1 MIRYNYT
8 VYSTYYFIVS
18 WCFARLPYQSSIN
31 VSSECHALPAIPC
44 DTIRAMQDFK
54 QNLKTALEKLL
65 PIDASHLEIVIQD
78 TPAGKPGDYGTPLP
92 FLLAKVLRANP
103 VQIAA
108 DLASK
113 IELPKGVARAEA
125 VGPYLNFFVD
135 AAGFTQD
142 VVNSRYVATPKN
154 QKVIVEHTSVNPN
167 KEWHVGHIRG
177 ALLGDAMG
185 KIYRAAGFEVEIQN
199 YIDDTGRQAAESI
212 YAANRYHGANW
223 LEVFDALSEKPRLD
237 HWLGESY
244 VRLNKEFPEKSP
256 QKLEIEPEIA
266 LVVHALERGE
276 LRGVVEKIVHAQLE
290 TAYSL
295 GIEYDLLV
303 WESDVV
309 KEGFVKTALEIF
321 GDRLQSPTEGK
332 YAGAKGVDMSSF
344 VPGLEESF
352 KVLVRGNGTFVYE
365 TKDIAY
371 HYWKLGFFEGLEY
384 RKFGVQPSGK
394 TLWTSAP
401 SGEHEPE
408 GHKFAHADQVIN
420 VIDARQQFPQ
430 MVVKA
435 GLSLVSDGTY
445 ALKHHHL
452 ANETVLLEGETMS
465 GRKGTTVPAD
475 EVVAEAKKREAIYL
489 ERFIITDTDS
499 SPESDLSSD
508 PLELLNPKLTSEV
521 IDTAIENISTR
532 IGIGALKFAFLKAE
546 PKRQIDFR
554 WDTALSLQGDT
565 SVKIQYAHA
574 RIRGIY
580 AKYHSEHLSGTPDWT
595 QIGNLELELAKIV
608 AKYPSVLELCVREV
622 TPHPMCAYALELAAA
637 FNAYYNHKDKN
648 SKSDTSIIYSPEG
661 LREARLEIVIK
672 VADTIREVLALLG
685 IEAPDVI

>member
-1 MIRYNYT
+1 M
-8 VYSTYYFIVS
+8 
-18 WCFARLPYQSSIN
+18 SSQI
-31 VSSECHALPAIPC
+31 PTKPC
-44 DTIRAMQDFK
+44 DTIRAMQDLK
-54 QNLKTALEKLL
+54 TQLKTALEKLL
-65 PIDASHLEIVIQD
+65 PSDAKHLEIVIQD
-78 TPAGKPGDYGTPLP
+78 TPSGKPGDYGTPLP
-92 FLLAKVLRANP
+92 FLLAKALRANP

-135 AAGFTQD
+135 TASFTQD
-142 VVNSRYVATPKN
+142 VVNSRYVPEAKH

-185 KIYRAAGFEVEIQN
+185 KIYRAAGYTVEVQN

-212 YAANRYHGANW
+212 YAAQRYNGANW
-223 LEVFDALSEKPRLD
+223 LEDYEALTEKPRLD

-266 LVVHALERGE
+266 VVVHALERGE
-276 LRGVVEKIVHAQLE
+276 LRGIVEKIVHAQLE

-321 GDRLQSPTEGK
+321 GDKLLSPIEGK
-332 YAGAKGVDMSSF
+332 YAGAKGVDMTPF
-344 VPGLEESF
+344 VPGLEEPF

-384 RKFGVQPSGK
+384 QKFSVQPSGK

-408 GHKFAHADQVIN
+408 GHKFAHADQVVN

-475 EVVAEAKKREAIYL
+475 DVIEKAEDKALKFRYPNPIEQQLIEEIGVSSHQQTIARVVGL
-489 ERFIITDTDS
+489 
-499 SPESDLSSD
+499 
-508 PLELLNPKLTSEV
+508 
-521 IDTAIENISTR
+521 
-532 IGIGALKFAFLKAE
+532 GALKFTFLKSE

-554 WDTALSLQGDT
+554 WDTALTLQGDT
-565 SVKIQYAHA
+565 AVVVQYAHA
-574 RIRGIY
+574 RIRSIARKAKDAGIN
-580 AKYHSEHLSGTPDWT
+580 GIPDWN
-595 QIGNLELELAKIV
+595 QISNLELDLAKVI
-608 AKYPSVLELCVREV
+608 AKYPSVLELCVRDV
-622 TPHPMCAYALELAAA
+622 TPHPMCAYALELATA
-637 FNAYYNHKDKN
+637 FNGYYNHKGADGKA
-648 SKSDTSIIYSPEG
+648 DTSVLHAPEG
-661 LREARLEIVIK
+661 LREARLELVVR
-672 VADTIREVLALLG
+672 VADAIREALGVLG
-685 IEAPDVI
+685 IDAPDEM

>member
-1 MIRYNYT
+1 
-8 VYSTYYFIVS
+8 
-18 WCFARLPYQSSIN
+18 
-31 VSSECHALPAIPC
+31 
-44 DTIRAMQDFK
+44 MQDFK

-65 PIDASHLEIVIQD
+65 PPEAANLEIVIQD

-92 FLLAKVLRANP
+92 FLLAKALRANP

-108 DLASK
+108 DLASR

-125 VGPYLNFFVD
+125 AGPYLNFFVD

-142 VVNSRYVATPKN
+142 VVNSRYTPTPKN

-185 KIYRAAGFEVEIQN
+185 KIYRAAGYSVEVQN

-212 YAANRYHGANW
+212 YAASRYHGANW
-223 LEVFDALSEKPRLD
+223 LEDYEALNPNDKLRLD

-266 LVVHALERGE
+266 VVVHALERGE
-276 LRGVVEKIVHAQLE
+276 LRGIVEKIVHAQLE

-321 GDRLQSPTEGK
+321 GNRLLSPTEGK
-332 YAGAKGVDMSSF
+332 YVGAKGVDMTPF
-344 VPGLEESF
+344 VPGLEEPF

-384 RKFGVQPSGK
+384 QKFGLQPSGK

-401 SGEHEPE
+401 NGEHEPE
-408 GHKFAHADQVIN
+408 GHKFAHADQVVN

-475 EVVAEAKKREAIYL
+475 DVIAEAKVRAL
-489 ERFIITDTDS
+489 ETLKNINQKLIEEK
-499 SPESDLSSD
+499 PEYV
-508 PLELLNPKLTSEV
+508 PVVTSLV
-521 IDTAIENISTR
+521 
-532 IGIGALKFAFLKAE
+532 GIGALKFTFLKSE

-554 WDTALSLQGDT
+554 WDTALALQGDT
-565 SVKIQYAHA
+565 AVVIQYAHA
-574 RIRGIY
+574 RSRSIAR
-580 AKYHSEHLSGTPDWT
+580 KYQEAGFSGVPDWN
-595 QIGNLELELAKIV
+595 QISNLELDLAKVIT
-608 AKYPSVLELCVREV
+608 KYPSVLELCVRDV
-622 TPHPMCAYALELAAA
+622 TPHPMCSYVLELAGA
-637 FNAYYNHKDKN
+637 FNAYFNHKDGNGKR
-648 SKSDTSIIYSPEG
+648 DTNVLLSPEG
-661 LREARLEIVIK
+661 LREARLELVIR
-672 VADTIREVLALLG
+672 VADAIREALGVLG
-685 IEAPDVI
+685 IDAPDEM

>member
-1 MIRYNYT
+1 
-8 VYSTYYFIVS
+8 
-18 WCFARLPYQSSIN
+18 
-31 VSSECHALPAIPC
+31 
-44 DTIRAMQDFK
+44 MQDFK
-54 QNLKTALEKLL
+54 AQLKTALEKLL
-65 PIDASHLEIVIQD
+65 PPEASNLEIVIQD

-92 FLLAKVLRANP
+92 FLLAKALRANP
-103 VQIAA
+103 VQIAT

-135 AAGFTQD
+135 AASFTQD
-142 VVNSRYVATPKN
+142 VVNLRYVATPKN

-212 YAANRYHGANW
+212 YAASRYHGANW
-223 LEVFDALSEKPRLD
+223 LEVYEGLSEKPRLD

-244 VRLNKEFPEKSP
+244 VRLNREFPEKSP

-266 LVVHALERGE
+266 VVVHALERGE
-276 LRGVVEKIVHAQLE
+276 LRGIVEKIVHAQLE

-332 YAGAKGVDMSSF
+332 YAGAKGVDMTPF
-344 VPGLEESF
+344 VPGLEEPF

-384 RKFGVQPSGK
+384 QKFGVQPSGK

-401 SGEHEPE
+401 NGEHEPE
-408 GHKFAHADQVIN
+408 GHKFAHADQVVN

-475 EVVAEAKKREAIYL
+475 DVVSEAKSRAL
-489 ERFIITDTDS
+489 N
-499 SPESDLSSD
+499 
-508 PLELLNPKLTSEV
+508 LLNTRSFSDDEEP
-521 IDTAIENISTR
+521 IDDPGQLAAIERRETEISTKT
-532 IGIGALKFAFLKAE
+532 GLGALKFAFLKAE

-554 WDTALSLQGDT
+554 WDQALALQGDT
-565 SVKIQYAHA
+565 APVVQYAYA
-574 RIRGIY
+574 RARRIFRTEAWQSDDFQTNMRQVKEEESQKRERWA
-580 AKYHSEHLSGTPDWT
+580 AKADWKS
-595 QIGNLELELAKIV
+595 IGSLELDLAKVI
-608 AKYPSVLELCVREV
+608 AKYPSVLELCVRDV
-622 TPHPMCAYALELAAA
+622 TPHPMCAYALELANA
-637 FNAYYNHKDKN
+637 FNGYYNHKDANGKP
-648 SKSDTSIIYSPEG
+648 DTSAIHAPEG
-661 LREARLEIVIK
+661 LREARLLLIGR
-672 VADTIREVLALLG
+672 VADAIREALGVLG
-685 IEAPDVI
+685 IEAPEEM

>member
-1 MIRYNYT
+1 
-8 VYSTYYFIVS
+8 
-18 WCFARLPYQSSIN
+18 
-31 VSSECHALPAIPC
+31 
-44 DTIRAMQDFK
+44 MQDFK

-65 PIDASHLEIVIQD
+65 PPEASHLEIVIQD

-92 FLLAKVLRANP
+92 FLLAKALRANP

-113 IELPKGVARAEA
+113 IELPKGIARAEA

-135 AAGFTQD
+135 VAGFTQD
-142 VVNSRYVATPKN
+142 VVFNSKYEVTPKN

-185 KIYRAAGFEVEIQN
+185 KIYRAAGYTVEIQN

-212 YAANRYHGANW
+212 YAASRYHGANW
-223 LEVFDALSEKPRLD
+223 LEVFDALSDKPRLD

-256 QKLEIEPEIA
+256 EKLEIEPEIA

-276 LRGVVEKIVHAQLE
+276 LRPIVEKIVHAQLE

-332 YAGAKGVDMSSF
+332 YAGAKGVDMTPF
-344 VPGLEESF
+344 VPGLEEPF

-384 RKFGVQPSGK
+384 QKFGVQPSGK

-401 SGEHEPE
+401 TGEHEPE
-408 GHKFAHADQVIN
+408 RHKFAHADQVVN

-475 EVVAEAKKREAIYL
+475 DVVAESKVRAIKVL
-489 ERFIITDTDS
+489 E
-499 SPESDLSSD
+499 E
-508 PLELLNPKLTSEV
+508 LNPNLILEKPEYVPVVTSM
-521 IDTAIENISTR
+521 
-532 IGIGALKFAFLKAE
+532 IGIGALKFTFLKSE
-546 PKRQIDFR
+546 PKSQIDFR
-554 WDTALSLQGDT
+554 WDKALALKGDT
-565 SVKIQYAHA
+565 AVVVQYAHA
-574 RIRGIY
+574 RSRSIAR
-580 AKYHSEHLSGTPDWT
+580 KYQEAGFSGVPDWN
-595 QIGNLELELAKIV
+595 QIGILELELAKTV
-608 AKYPSVLELCVREV
+608 SRYAEVLELCVRDV
-622 TPHPMCAYALELAAA
+622 TPHPMCSYVLELAGA
-637 FNAYYNHKDKN
+637 FNAYFNHKDENGKP
-648 SKSDTSIIYSPEG
+648 DTRVLQSPEG
-661 LREARLEIVIK
+661 LREARLELVVR
-672 VADTIREVLALLG
+672 VADAIKEALGVLG
-685 IEAPDVI
+685 IDAPDEM

>member
-1 MIRYNYT
+1 
-8 VYSTYYFIVS
+8 
-18 WCFARLPYQSSIN
+18 
-31 VSSECHALPAIPC
+31 
-44 DTIRAMQDFK
+44 MQDFK
-54 QNLKTALEKLL
+54 QDLKTALEKLL
-65 PIDASHLEIVIQD
+65 PPEASHLEIVIQD
-78 TPAGKPGDYGTPLP
+78 TPSGKPGDYGTPLP
-92 FLLAKVLRANP
+92 FLLAKALRANP
-103 VQIAA
+103 VQIAT
-108 DLASK
+108 DLASR

-135 AAGFTQD
+135 IAGFTQD
-142 VVNSRYVATPKN
+142 VVNSRYSATPKN

-185 KIYRAAGFEVEIQN
+185 KIYRAAGYTVEVQN

-212 YAANRYHGANW
+212 YAASRYHGANW
-223 LEVFDALSEKPRLD
+223 LEVYEELTEKPRLD

-244 VRLNKEFPEKSP
+244 VRLNKEFPEKSA

-276 LRGVVEKIVHAQLE
+276 LRGIVEKIVHAQLE

-344 VPGLEESF
+344 VPGLEEPF

-384 RKFGVQPSGK
+384 REFGVQPSGK
-394 TLWTSAP
+394 VLWTSAP
-401 SGEHEPE
+401 NGEHEPE
-408 GHKFAHADQVIN
+408 GHKFAHADQVVN

-475 EVVAEAKKREAIYL
+475 DVVTQAKSRALETLKSINPDLMMQKPLEAPVVASVVGL
-489 ERFIITDTDS
+489 
-499 SPESDLSSD
+499 
-508 PLELLNPKLTSEV
+508 
-521 IDTAIENISTR
+521 
-532 IGIGALKFAFLKAE
+532 GALKFTFLKSE

-554 WDTALSLQGDT
+554 WDTALALQGDT
-565 SVKIQYAHA
+565 AVVVQYAHA
-574 RIRGIY
+574 RIRSIARKAKDAGING
-580 AKYHSEHLSGTPDWT
+580 APDWN
-595 QIGNLELELAKIV
+595 QIGNLELDLAKVI
-608 AKYPSVLELCVREV
+608 AKYPSVLELCVRDV
-622 TPHPMCAYALELAAA
+622 TPHPMCAYALELATA
-637 FNAYYNHKDKN
+637 FNGYYNHKGTDGKP
-648 SKSDTSIIYSPEG
+648 DTSVLHAPEG
-661 LREARLEIVIK
+661 LREARLELVTR
-672 VADTIREVLALLG
+672 VADAIREALGVLG
-685 IEAPDVI
+685 IDAPEEM

>member
-1 MIRYNYT
+1 
-8 VYSTYYFIVS
+8 
-18 WCFARLPYQSSIN
+18 
-31 VSSECHALPAIPC
+31 
-44 DTIRAMQDFK
+44 MQDFK
-54 QNLKTALEKLL
+54 TQLKIALDKLL
-65 PIDASHLEIVIQD
+65 PPEASHLEIVIQD
-78 TPAGKPGDYGTPLP
+78 TPVGKPGDYGTPLP

-135 AAGFTQD
+135 AASFTQD
-142 VVNSRYVATPKN
+142 VVNSRYAATPKN

-185 KIYRAAGFEVEIQN
+185 KIYRAAGYEVEIQN

-212 YAANRYHGANW
+212 YAASRYHGANW
-223 LEVFDALSEKPRLD
+223 LEIYANLPESKLRLD

-244 VRLNKEFPEKSP
+244 VRLNKEFPKNSA

-266 LVVHALERGE
+266 VVIHALERGE
-276 LRGVVEKIVHAQLE
+276 LRPIVEKIVHAQLE

-332 YAGAKGVDMSSF
+332 YAGAKGVDMTPFISGQQE
-344 VPGLEESF
+344 PF

-384 RKFGVQPSGK
+384 QKFAVQPSQK
-394 TLWTSAP
+394 TLWTSVP
-401 SGEHEPE
+401 KGEHEPE
-408 GHKFAHADQVIN
+408 GHKFAHGNLVVN

-465 GRKGTTVPAD
+465 GRDGTTIPAD
-475 EVVAEAKKREAIYL
+475 EVVAQAKSRALETLKSINPDLMIQKPVEA
-489 ERFIITDTDS
+489 
-499 SPESDLSSD
+499 P
-508 PLELLNPKLTSEV
+508 V
-521 IDTAIENISTR
+521 IASIV
-532 IGIGALKFAFLKAE
+532 GLGALKFTFLKSE

-554 WDTALSLQGDT
+554 WETALALQGDT
-565 SVKIQYAHA
+565 AVVVQYAHA
-574 RIRGIY
+574 RIRSIARKAKDAGIN
-580 AKYHSEHLSGTPDWT
+580 GTPDWN
-595 QIGNLELELAKIV
+595 QISNLELDLAKVI
-608 AKYPSVLELCVREV
+608 AKYPSVLELCVRDV
-622 TPHPMCAYALELAAA
+622 TPHPMCAYALELATA
-637 FNAYYNHKDKN
+637 FNGYYNHKGADGKP
-648 SKSDTSIIYSPEG
+648 DTSVLHAPEG
-661 LREARLEIVIK
+661 LREARLELVIR
-672 VADTIREVLALLG
+672 VADAIREALGVLG
-685 IEAPDVI
+685 IDAPDEM

>member
-1 MIRYNYT
+1 
-8 VYSTYYFIVS
+8 
-18 WCFARLPYQSSIN
+18 
-31 VSSECHALPAIPC
+31 
-44 DTIRAMQDFK
+44 MQDFK
-54 QNLKTALEKLL
+54 ANLKIALEKLL
-65 PIDASHLEIVIQD
+65 PPEAAHLEIVIQD
-78 TPAGKPGDYGTPLP
+78 TPSGKPGDYGTPLP
-92 FLLAKVLRANP
+92 FLLAKALRANP

-108 DLASK
+108 DLASR

-135 AAGFTQD
+135 AASFTQD
-142 VVNSRYVATPKN
+142 VVNSRYVATPKH

-185 KIYRAAGFEVEIQN
+185 KIYRAAGYTVEVQN

-212 YAANRYHGANW
+212 YAASRYHGANW
-223 LEVFDALSEKPRLD
+223 LEVYEALPNDKLRLD

-244 VRLNKEFPEKSP
+244 VRLNKEFPEKSA

-276 LRGVVEKIVHAQLE
+276 LRGIVEKIVHAQLE

-321 GDRLQSPTEGK
+321 GDKLLSPTEGK
-332 YAGAKGVDMSSF
+332 YAGAKGVDMTPF
-344 VPGLEESF
+344 VPGLEEPF

-384 RKFGVQPSGK
+384 QKFEAQPSGK
-394 TLWTSAP
+394 MLWTSAP
-401 SGEHEPE
+401 NGEHEPE

-475 EVVAEAKKREAIYL
+475 DVVAESKIRAL
-489 ERFIITDTDS
+489 ETLKNINQKLIDEK
-499 SPESDLSSD
+499 PELVSGV
-508 PLELLNPKLTSEV
+508 TSIV
-521 IDTAIENISTR
+521 
-532 IGIGALKFAFLKAE
+532 GIGALKFTFLKSE

-565 SVKIQYAHA
+565 AVVVQYAHA
-574 RIRGIY
+574 RSRSIGR
-580 AKYHSEHLSGTPDWT
+580 KYKEAGYSGTSDWN
-595 QIGNLELELAKIV
+595 QIGHLELELAKV
-608 AKYPSVLELCVREV
+608 VSKYSSVLELCVRDV
-622 TPHPMCAYALELAAA
+622 TPHPMCTYALELAGA
-637 FNAYYNHKDKN
+637 FNAYFNHRDENGKR
-648 SKSDTSIIYSPEG
+648 DTNVLLSPEG
-661 LREARLEIVIK
+661 LREARLELVIR
-672 VADTIREVLALLG
+672 VADAIREALGVLG
-685 IEAPDVI
+685 IDAPEEM

>member
-1 MIRYNYT
+1 
-8 VYSTYYFIVS
+8 
-18 WCFARLPYQSSIN
+18 
-31 VSSECHALPAIPC
+31 
-44 DTIRAMQDFK
+44 MQDFK
-54 QNLKTALEKLL
+54 ANLKTALEKLL
-65 PIDASHLEIVIQD
+65 PPEASHLEIVIQD
-78 TPAGKPGDYGTPLP
+78 TPSGKPGDYGTPLP

-142 VVNSRYVATPKN
+142 VVNSSYTATPKN

-185 KIYRAAGFEVEIQN
+185 KIYRAAGYTVEIQN

-212 YAANRYHGANW
+212 YAASRYHGANW
-223 LEVFDALSEKPRLD
+223 LEVYEALSEKPRLD

-276 LRGVVEKIVHAQLE
+276 LRPIVEKIVHAQLE

-344 VPGLEESF
+344 VPGLEEPF

-384 RKFGVQPSGK
+384 QKFGVQPSGK

-401 SGEHEPE
+401 NGEHEPE
-408 GHKFAHADQVIN
+408 GHKFAHGNLVVN

-430 MVVKA
+430 LVVKA

-475 EVVAEAKKREAIYL
+475 AVVAQAKSRALETLKTINPDLMVQKPVEA
-489 ERFIITDTDS
+489 
-499 SPESDLSSD
+499 P
-508 PLELLNPKLTSEV
+508 V
-521 IDTAIENISTR
+521 IASIV
-532 IGIGALKFAFLKAE
+532 GLGALKFTFLKSE

-554 WDTALSLQGDT
+554 WDTALALQGDT
-565 SVKIQYAHA
+565 AVVVQYAHA
-574 RIRGIY
+574 RIRSIARKAKDAGID
-580 AKYHSEHLSGTPDWT
+580 GTSDWN
-595 QIGNLELELAKIV
+595 QISNLELDLAKVI
-608 AKYPSVLELCVREV
+608 AKYPSVLELCVRDV
-622 TPHPMCAYALELAAA
+622 TPHPMCAYALELATA
-637 FNAYYNHKDKN
+637 FNGYYNHKGADGKP
-648 SKSDTSIIYSPEG
+648 DTSVLHASEG
-661 LREARLEIVIK
+661 LREARLELVVR
-672 VADTIREVLALLG
+672 VADAIREALGVLG
-685 IEAPDVI
+685 IDAPDEM

>member
-1 MIRYNYT
+1 
-8 VYSTYYFIVS
+8 
-18 WCFARLPYQSSIN
+18 
-31 VSSECHALPAIPC
+31 
-44 DTIRAMQDFK
+44 MQDFK

-65 PIDASHLEIVIQD
+65 PPEASKLEIVIQD
-78 TPAGKPGDYGTPLP
+78 TPSGKPGDYGTPLP
-92 FLLAKVLRANP
+92 FLLAKALRANP

-113 IELPKGVARAEA
+113 IELPKGIARAEA

-135 AAGFTQD
+135 VAGFTQD
-142 VVNSRYVATPKN
+142 VVNSRYEATPKN

-212 YAANRYHGANW
+212 YAASRYHGANW
-223 LEVFDALSEKPRLD
+223 LEDYEALSYKPRLD

-276 LRGVVEKIVHAQLE
+276 LRGIVEKVVAAQLE

-321 GDRLQSPTEGK
+321 GDRLLSPTEGK

-344 VPGLEESF
+344 VSGLEEPF

-384 RKFGVQPSGK
+384 QKFGVQPSGK

-401 SGEHEPE
+401 NGEHEPE
-408 GHKFAHADQVIN
+408 GHKFAHADEVVN

-475 EVVAEAKKREAIYL
+475 NVVAESKIRALKVL
-489 ERFIITDTDS
+489 E
-499 SPESDLSSD
+499 E
-508 PLELLNPKLTSEV
+508 LNPKLIEEKPEDVPILTSTV
-521 IDTAIENISTR
+521 
-532 IGIGALKFAFLKAE
+532 GIGALKFTFLKSD

-554 WDTALSLQGDT
+554 WDKALALQGDT
-565 SVKIQYAHA
+565 AVPIQYAHA
-574 RIRGIY
+574 RVRKIARDYKTASHHGV
-580 AKYHSEHLSGTPDWT
+580 SDWN
-595 QIGNLELELAKIV
+595 QISNLELELAKV
-608 AKYPSVLELCVREV
+608 VSRYPSVLELCVRDV
-622 TPHPMCAYALELAAA
+622 TPHPMCAYALELATAL
-637 FNAYYNHKDKN
+637 NGYYNHKDEN
-648 SKSDTSIIYSPEG
+648 GKSDTKILESPEG
-661 LREARLEIVIK
+661 LREARLELVIR
-672 VADTIREVLALLG
+672 VADAIKEALGVLG
-685 IEAPDVI
+685 IDAPEEM

>member
-1 MIRYNYT
+1 
-8 VYSTYYFIVS
+8 
-18 WCFARLPYQSSIN
+18 
-31 VSSECHALPAIPC
+31 
-44 DTIRAMQDFK
+44 MQDFK
-54 QNLKTALEKLL
+54 AQLKTALEKLL
-65 PIDASHLEIVIQD
+65 PPEASNLEIVIQD

-92 FLLAKVLRANP
+92 FLLAKALRANP
-103 VQIAA
+103 VQIAT

-135 AAGFTQD
+135 AASFTQD

-212 YAANRYHGANW
+212 YAASRYHGANW
-223 LEVFDALSEKPRLD
+223 LEVYEGLSEKPRLD

-244 VRLNKEFPEKSP
+244 VRLNREFPEKSP

-266 LVVHALERGE
+266 VVVHALERGE
-276 LRGVVEKIVHAQLE
+276 LRGIVEKIVHAQLE

-332 YAGAKGVDMSSF
+332 YAGAKGVDMSPF
-344 VPGLEESF
+344 VPGLEEPF

-384 RKFGVQPSGK
+384 QKFGVQPSGK
-394 TLWTSAP
+394 MLWTSAP
-401 SGEHEPE
+401 NGEHEPE
-408 GHKFAHADQVIN
+408 GHKFAHADQVVN

-475 EVVAEAKKREAIYL
+475 DVVAESKIRAL
-489 ERFIITDTDS
+489 ETLKNI
-499 SPESDLSSD
+499 
-508 PLELLNPKLTSEV
+508 NPKLIDEKPEYVPVVTSLV
-521 IDTAIENISTR
+521 
-532 IGIGALKFAFLKAE
+532 GIGALKFTFLKSE

-554 WDTALSLQGDT
+554 WDTALALQGDT
-565 SVKIQYAHA
+565 AVVVQYAHA
-574 RIRGIY
+574 RIRSI
-580 AKYHSEHLSGTPDWT
+580 ARKYKEAGHSGTPDWN
-595 QIGNLELELAKIV
+595 QISNLELELAKV
-608 AKYPSVLELCVREV
+608 VSKFPNVLELCVRDV
-622 TPHPMCAYALELAAA
+622 TPHPMCAYALELATA
-637 FNAYYNHKDKN
+637 FNGYYNHKGADG
-648 SKSDTSIIYSPEG
+648 KSDTSVLHASEG
-661 LREARLEIVIK
+661 LREARLELVIR
-672 VADTIREVLALLG
+672 VADAIREALGVLG
-685 IEAPDVI
+685 IDAPEEM

>member
-1 MIRYNYT
+1 
-8 VYSTYYFIVS
+8 
-18 WCFARLPYQSSIN
+18 
-31 VSSECHALPAIPC
+31 
-44 DTIRAMQDFK
+44 MQDFK

-65 PIDASHLEIVIQD
+65 PPEASHLEIVIQD
-78 TPAGKPGDYGTPLP
+78 TPSGKPGDYGTPLP
-92 FLLAKVLRANP
+92 FLLAKALRANP

-113 IELPKGVARAEA
+113 IELPKGIARAEA

-135 AAGFTQD
+135 VAGFTQD
-142 VVNSRYVATPKN
+142 VVNSRYEATPKN

-185 KIYRAAGFEVEIQN
+185 KIYRAAGFEVEVQN

-212 YAANRYHGANW
+212 YAASRYHGANW
-223 LEVFDALSEKPRLD
+223 LEDFDALTEKPRLD

-276 LRGVVEKIVHAQLE
+276 LRPIVEKIVHAQLE

-321 GDRLQSPTEGK
+321 GDRLLSPTEGK
-332 YAGAKGVDMSSF
+332 YVGAKGVDMTPF
-344 VPGLEESF
+344 VSGLEEPF

-384 RKFGVQPSGK
+384 QKFGVQPSGK

-408 GHKFAHADQVIN
+408 GHKFAHADQVVN
-420 VIDARQQFPQ
+420 VIDARQWFPQ

-435 GLSLVSDGTY
+435 GLSLVSDGVY

-475 EVVAEAKKREAIYL
+475 EVIHEAKSRALEAMTTINPSLL
-489 ERFIITDTDS
+489 EQKPDEAPLIASIVG
-499 SPESDLSSD
+499 LS
-508 PLELLNPKLTSEV
+508 
-521 IDTAIENISTR
+521 
-532 IGIGALKFAFLKAE
+532 ALKFSFLKSE
-546 PKRQIDFR
+546 PKRQINFR
-554 WDTALSLQGDT
+554 WDTALALQGDT
-565 SVKIQYAHA
+565 AVVVQYAHA
-574 RIRGIY
+574 RIRSIARKAKDAGID
-580 AKYHSEHLSGTPDWT
+580 GTPDWN
-595 QIGNLELELAKIV
+595 QISNLELDLAKVI
-608 AKYPSVLELCVREV
+608 AKYPSVLELCVRDV
-622 TPHPMCAYALELAAA
+622 TPHPMCAYALELATA
-637 FNAYYNHKDKN
+637 FNGYYNHKGVDGKA
-648 SKSDTSIIYSPEG
+648 DTSVLHAPEG
-661 LREARLEIVIK
+661 LREARLELVIR
-672 VADTIREVLALLG
+672 VADAIKEALGVLG
-685 IEAPDVI
+685 IEAPDEM

>member
-1 MIRYNYT
+1 
-8 VYSTYYFIVS
+8 
-18 WCFARLPYQSSIN
+18 
-31 VSSECHALPAIPC
+31 
-44 DTIRAMQDFK
+44 MQDFK
-54 QNLKTALEKLL
+54 TQLKTALEKLL
-65 PIDASHLEIVIQD
+65 PPEASNLEIVIQD
-78 TPAGKPGDYGTPLP
+78 TPSGKPGDYGTPLP
-92 FLLAKVLRANP
+92 FLLAKALRANP
-103 VQIAA
+103 VQIAS

-135 AAGFTQD
+135 AASFTQD
-142 VVNSRYVATPKN
+142 VVNSRYIATPKN

-185 KIYRAAGFEVEIQN
+185 KIYRAAGYTVEVQN

-212 YAANRYHGANW
+212 YAASRYHGANW
-223 LEVFDALSEKPRLD
+223 LGDYEALTDKPRLD

-244 VRLNKEFPEKSP
+244 VRLNKEFPEKSA

-276 LRGVVEKIVHAQLE
+276 LRGIVEKIVHAQLE

-332 YAGAKGVDMSSF
+332 YAGAKGVDMSPF
-344 VPGLEESF
+344 VPGLEEPF

-384 RKFGVQPSGK
+384 QKFEVQPSGK

-401 SGEHEPE
+401 TGEHEPE
-408 GHKFAHADQVIN
+408 GHKFAHADQVVN

-435 GLSLVSDGTY
+435 GLSLVSDGAY

-475 EVVAEAKKREAIYL
+475 DVINEAVNRALNFITGGGSIRQLGQQINQKLMEDKEESKELPHQQTTTPGSGMNPIEFPILKELKLHVDKIARVVGL
-489 ERFIITDTDS
+489 
-499 SPESDLSSD
+499 
-508 PLELLNPKLTSEV
+508 
-521 IDTAIENISTR
+521 
-532 IGIGALKFAFLKAE
+532 GALKFTFLKSE

-554 WDTALSLQGDT
+554 WDTALTLQGDT
-565 SVKIQYAHA
+565 AVVVQYAHA
-574 RIRGIY
+574 RIRSIARKAKDAGING
-580 AKYHSEHLSGTPDWT
+580 APDWN
-595 QIGNLELELAKIV
+595 QIGNLELELAKVI
-608 AKYPSVLELCVREV
+608 AKYPSILELCVRDV
-622 TPHPMCAYALELAAA
+622 TPHPMCAYALELATA
-637 FNAYYNHKDKN
+637 FNGYYNHKGADGKA
-648 SKSDTSIIYSPEG
+648 DTSVLHAPEG
-661 LREARLEIVIK
+661 LREARLLLIDR
-672 VADTIREVLALLG
+672 VADAIREALGVLG
-685 IEAPDVI
+685 IDAPEEM

>member
-1 MIRYNYT
+1 
-8 VYSTYYFIVS
+8 
-18 WCFARLPYQSSIN
+18 
-31 VSSECHALPAIPC
+31 
-44 DTIRAMQDFK
+44 MQDFK
-54 QNLKTALEKLL
+54 AQLKTALEQLL
-65 PIDASHLEIVIQD
+65 PSDAKHLEIVIQD

-92 FLLAKVLRANP
+92 FLLAKALKANP

-108 DLASK
+108 DLAARVQ
-113 IELPKGVARAEA
+113 LPAGVARAEA

-135 AAGFTQD
+135 MAGFTKD
-142 VVNSRYVATPKN
+142 VVNSRFVATPKN

-185 KIYRAAGFEVEIQN
+185 KIYRAAGYEVEVQN

-212 YAANRYHGANW
+212 YAAQRYVAEDW
-223 LEVFDALSEKPRLD
+223 LEVYEKMSEPKLRLD
-237 HWLGESY
+237 HWLGGFY
-244 VRLNKEFPEKSP
+244 VRLNQDFPEKSP

-266 LVVHALERGE
+266 VVVHALERGE
-276 LRGVVEKIVHAQLE
+276 LRGIVEKIVHAQLE

-321 GDRLQSPTEGK
+321 GDRLESPTEGK
-332 YAGAKGVDMSSF
+332 YAGAKGVNMTPF
-344 VPGLEESF
+344 VPGLEEPF

-384 RKFGVQPSGK
+384 QKFGVQPSGK
-394 TLWTSAP
+394 ILWTSAP
-401 SGEHEPE
+401 TGEHEPE

-452 ANETVLLEGETMS
+452 ANETVLLEGQTMS

-475 EVVAEAKKREAIYL
+475 EVITEAFDLALNIIAIKNL
-489 ERFIITDTDS
+489 DDS
-499 SPESDLSSD
+499 GVPTVFGSKD
-508 PLELLNPKLTSEV
+508 V
-521 IDTAIENISTR
+521 R
-532 IGIGALKFAFLKAE
+532 IANAVGYGALKFSFLKAE
-546 PKRQIDFR
+546 PTRQINFR
-554 WDTALSLQGDT
+554 WDTALDLKGDT
-565 SVKIQYAHA
+565 AVVVQYAHT
-574 RIRGIY
+574 RIRSIARK
-580 AKYHSEHLSGTPDWT
+580 AKEASINGAPDWN
-595 QIGNLELELAKIV
+595 QIGNLELDLAKVI
-608 AKYPSVLELCVREV
+608 AKYPSVLELCVRDV
-622 TPHPMCAYALELAAA
+622 TPHPMCAYALELATA
-637 FNAYYNHKDKN
+637 FNGYYNHKN
-648 SKSDTSIIYSPEG
+648 AEGKSDTSVLHAPEG
-661 LREARLEIVIK
+661 LREARLELVVR
-672 VADTIREVLALLG
+672 VA
-685 IEAPDVI
+685 

>member
-1 MIRYNYT
+1 
-8 VYSTYYFIVS
+8 
-18 WCFARLPYQSSIN
+18 
-31 VSSECHALPAIPC
+31 
-44 DTIRAMQDFK
+44 MQDFK
-54 QNLKTALEKLL
+54 ANLKTALEKLL
-65 PIDASHLEIVIQD
+65 PPEAAHLEIVIQD
-78 TPAGKPGDYGTPLP
+78 TPSGKPGDYGTPLP

-135 AAGFTQD
+135 VAGFTQD

-185 KIYRAAGFEVEIQN
+185 KIYRAAGYEVEVQN

-212 YAANRYHGANW
+212 YAASRYHGANW
-223 LEVFDALSEKPRLD
+223 LEVFDALTEKPRLD

-244 VRLNKEFPEKSP
+244 VRLNREFPEKSA

-321 GDRLQSPTEGK
+321 GDRLLSPTEGK
-332 YAGAKGVDMSSF
+332 YVGAKGVDMTPF
-344 VPGLEESF
+344 VPGLEEPF

-384 RKFGVQPSGK
+384 QKFGAQPSGK

-401 SGEHEPE
+401 NGEHEPE
-408 GHKFAHADQVIN
+408 GHKFAHADQVVN

-475 EVVAEAKKREAIYL
+475 DVIAESKIRALETLKNINQKLIDEKPEYVPVV
-489 ERFIITDTDS
+489 
-499 SPESDLSSD
+499 
-508 PLELLNPKLTSEV
+508 TSLV
-521 IDTAIENISTR
+521 
-532 IGIGALKFAFLKAE
+532 GIGALKFTFLKSE

-554 WDTALSLQGDT
+554 WDTALALQGDT
-565 SVKIQYAHA
+565 AVVIQYAHA
-574 RIRGIY
+574 RSRSIAR
-580 AKYHSEHLSGTPDWT
+580 KYKEAGFSGVADWN
-595 QIGNLELELAKIV
+595 QISNLELDLAKVIT
-608 AKYPSVLELCVREV
+608 KYPSILELCVRDV
-622 TPHPMCAYALELAAA
+622 TPHPMCSYVLELAGA
-637 FNAYYNHKDKN
+637 FNAYFNHKDENGKR
-648 SKSDTSIIYSPEG
+648 DTNVLLSPEG
-661 LREARLEIVIK
+661 FREARLELVIR
-672 VADTIREVLALLG
+672 VADAIREALGVLG
-685 IEAPDVI
+685 IDAPEEM

>member
-1 MIRYNYT
+1 
-8 VYSTYYFIVS
+8 
-18 WCFARLPYQSSIN
+18 
-31 VSSECHALPAIPC
+31 
-44 DTIRAMQDFK
+44 MQDFK

-65 PIDASHLEIVIQD
+65 PPEASHLEIVIQD

-92 FLLAKVLRANP
+92 FLMAKALRANP

-108 DLASK
+108 DLANK
-113 IELPKGVARAEA
+113 IELPAGIARAEA

-135 AAGFTQD
+135 AASFTQD
-142 VVNSRYVATPKN
+142 VVNSRYTATSKN

-185 KIYRAAGFEVEIQN
+185 KIYRAAGYNVEIQN

-212 YAANRYHGANW
+212 YAASRYHGANW
-223 LEVFDALSEKPRLD
+223 LKVFDALTEKPRLD

-321 GDRLQSPTEGK
+321 GDRLLSPTEGK
-332 YAGAKGVDMSSF
+332 YAGAKGVDMTPF
-344 VPGLEESF
+344 VPGLEEPF

-384 RKFGVQPSGK
+384 QKFGVQPSGK

-401 SGEHEPE
+401 TGEHEPE
-408 GHKFAHADQVIN
+408 GRKFAHADEVVN

-435 GLSLVSDGTY
+435 GLSLVSDGVY
-445 ALKHHHL
+445 ALRHHHL

-475 EVVAEAKKREAIYL
+475 DVVAESKIRAL
-489 ERFIITDTDS
+489 ETLKNINQKLIDEK
-499 SPESDLSSD
+499 PEVV
-508 PLELLNPKLTSEV
+508 PGVTSMV
-521 IDTAIENISTR
+521 
-532 IGIGALKFAFLKAE
+532 GIGALKFTFLKSE
-546 PKRQIDFR
+546 PKRKIDFR
-554 WDTALSLQGDT
+554 WDTALALQGDT
-565 SVKIQYAHA
+565 AVVIQYAHA
-574 RIRGIY
+574 RSRSIAR
-580 AKYHSEHLSGTPDWT
+580 KYEEAGFSGVPDWN
-595 QIGNLELELAKIV
+595 QIGNLELDLAKVI
-608 AKYPSVLELCVREV
+608 AKYSSVLELCVRDV
-622 TPHPMCAYALELAAA
+622 TPHPMCSYALELAGA
-637 FNAYYNHKDKN
+637 FNAYFNHKGVDGKP
-648 SKSDTSIIYSPEG
+648 DTSVLHAPEG
-661 LREARLEIVIK
+661 LREARLELVVR
-672 VADTIREVLALLG
+672 VADAIREALSVLG
-685 IEAPDVI
+685 IDAPEEM

>member
-1 MIRYNYT
+1 
-8 VYSTYYFIVS
+8 
-18 WCFARLPYQSSIN
+18 
-31 VSSECHALPAIPC
+31 
-44 DTIRAMQDFK
+44 MQDLK
-54 QNLKTALEKLL
+54 TSLKTALESLV
-65 PIDASHLEIVIQD
+65 PNDAKHLEIVIQD

-92 FLLAKVLRANP
+92 FLLAKALKANP

-108 DLASK
+108 DLASR
-113 IELPKGVARAEA
+113 IQLPPGVARAEA

-135 AAGFTQD
+135 AASFTED
-142 VVNSRYVATPKN
+142 TVNSRYIPEAKN

-212 YAANRYHGANW
+212 YAASRYHGANW
-223 LEVFDALSEKPRLD
+223 LEAYQGLSEKPRLD

-266 LVVHALERGE
+266 VVVHALERGE
-276 LRGVVEKIVHAQLE
+276 LRGIVEKIVAAQLE

-321 GDRLQSPTEGK
+321 GERLQSPTEGK
-332 YAGAKGVDMSSF
+332 YAGAKGVDMTPF
-344 VPGLEESF
+344 VPGLEEPF

-384 RKFGVQPSGK
+384 QKFAVQPSGK

-401 SGEHEPE
+401 NGEHEPE
-408 GHKFAHADQVIN
+408 GHKFAHADQVVN

-475 EVVAEAKKREAIYL
+475 DVVAESKIRAL
-489 ERFIITDTDS
+489 ETLKNI
-499 SPESDLSSD
+499 
-508 PLELLNPKLTSEV
+508 NPKLIDEKPEYVPVVTSLV
-521 IDTAIENISTR
+521 
-532 IGIGALKFAFLKAE
+532 GIGALKFTFLKSE

-554 WDTALSLQGDT
+554 WDTALALQGDT
-565 SVKIQYAHA
+565 AVVVQYAHA
-574 RIRGIY
+574 RIRSI
-580 AKYHSEHLSGTPDWT
+580 ARKYKEARQGGTPDWN
-595 QIGNLELELAKIV
+595 QIGNLELDLAKVI
-608 AKYPSVLELCVREV
+608 AKYPNVLELCVRDV
-622 TPHPMCAYALELAAA
+622 TPHPMCAYALELATA
-637 FNAYYNHKDKN
+637 FNGYYNHKGADGKP
-648 SKSDTSIIYSPEG
+648 DTSVLHAPEG
-661 LREARLEIVIK
+661 LREARLELVVR
-672 VADTIREVLALLG
+672 VADAIREALNVLG
-685 IEAPDVI
+685 IDAPEEM

>member
-1 MIRYNYT
+1 
-8 VYSTYYFIVS
+8 
-18 WCFARLPYQSSIN
+18 
-31 VSSECHALPAIPC
+31 
-44 DTIRAMQDFK
+44 MQDFK
-54 QNLKTALEKLL
+54 TQLKTALEKLL
-65 PIDASHLEIVIQD
+65 PPEASHLEIVIQD
-78 TPAGKPGDYGTPLP
+78 TPSGKPGDYGTPLP

-113 IELPKGVARAEA
+113 IELPKGIARAEA

-135 AAGFTQD
+135 AASFTQD
-142 VVNSRYVATPKN
+142 VVNSRYTVTPKN

-212 YAANRYHGANW
+212 YAASRYHGANW
-223 LEVFDALSEKPRLD
+223 LEDYSNLVEPKLRLD

-266 LVVHALERGE
+266 VVVHALERGE
-276 LRGVVEKIVHAQLE
+276 LRGIVEKIVHAQLE

-309 KEGFVKTALEIF
+309 KEGFVTTALEIF

-332 YAGAKGVDMSSF
+332 YAGAKGVDMTPF
-344 VPGLEESF
+344 VPGLEEPF

-384 RKFGVQPSGK
+384 QKFEVQPSGK

-401 SGEHEPE
+401 NGEHEPE
-408 GHKFAHADQVIN
+408 GHKFAHADQVVN

-475 EVVAEAKKREAIYL
+475 DVVAESKVRALKVL
-489 ERFIITDTDS
+489 EDI
-499 SPESDLSSD
+499 
-508 PLELLNPKLTSEV
+508 NPNLIVQKPDYVPVLTSTV
-521 IDTAIENISTR
+521 
-532 IGIGALKFAFLKAE
+532 GIGALKFTFLKSD

-554 WDTALSLQGDT
+554 WDKALALQGDT
-565 SVKIQYAHA
+565 AVPIQYAHA
-574 RIRGIY
+574 RSRSIGR
-580 AKYHSEHLSGTPDWT
+580 KYNEAGLSGMADWT
-595 QIGNLELELAKIV
+595 QIGNLELEMAKVIS
-608 AKYPSVLELCVREV
+608 KYPDVLMQCVKDV
-622 TPHPMCAYALELAAA
+622 TPHPMCTYALELGVVL
-637 FNAYYNHKDKN
+637 NGYMNHKDEKGN
-648 SKSDTSIIYSPEG
+648 YDTRILDAPEG
-661 LREARLEIVIK
+661 LREARLELVIR
-672 VADTIREVLALLG
+672 VADAIREALGVLG
-685 IEAPDVI
+685 IDAPDEM

>member
-1 MIRYNYT
+1 
-8 VYSTYYFIVS
+8 
-18 WCFARLPYQSSIN
+18 
-31 VSSECHALPAIPC
+31 
-44 DTIRAMQDFK
+44 MQDFK
-54 QNLKTALEKLL
+54 ANLKTALEKLL
-65 PIDASHLEIVIQD
+65 PPEASHLEIVIQD

-92 FLLAKVLRANP
+92 FLLAKALKANP

-135 AAGFTQD
+135 AASFTQD
-142 VVNSRYVATPKN
+142 VVNSRYTATPKN

-185 KIYRAAGFEVEIQN
+185 KIYRAAGYMVEIQN

-212 YAANRYHGANW
+212 YAASRYHGANW
-223 LEVFDALSEKPRLD
+223 LEVYEALSEKPRLD

-244 VRLNKEFPEKSP
+244 VRLNKEFPEKSA
-256 QKLEIEPEIA
+256 QKLEIEPAIA

-276 LRGVVEKIVHAQLE
+276 LRGIVEKIVHAQLE

-321 GDRLQSPTEGK
+321 GDRLQSPMEGK
-332 YAGAKGVDMSSF
+332 YAGAKGVDMTPF
-344 VPGLEESF
+344 VPGLEEPF

-384 RKFGVQPSGK
+384 QKFGVQPSQK
-394 TLWTSAP
+394 VLWTSAP
-401 SGEHEPE
+401 TGEHEPE
-408 GHKFAHADQVIN
+408 GHKFAHADQVVN

-475 EVVAEAKKREAIYL
+475 DVVAQAKSRALETLKTINPDLMVQKPVEA
-489 ERFIITDTDS
+489 
-499 SPESDLSSD
+499 P
-508 PLELLNPKLTSEV
+508 V
-521 IDTAIENISTR
+521 IASIV
-532 IGIGALKFAFLKAE
+532 GLGALKFTFLKSE

-554 WDTALSLQGDT
+554 WDTALALQGDT
-565 SVKIQYAHA
+565 AVVVQYAHA
-574 RIRGIY
+574 RIRSIARKAVNAGIN
-580 AKYHSEHLSGTPDWT
+580 GTPDWN
-595 QIGNLELELAKIV
+595 QIGSLELDLAKVI
-608 AKYPSVLELCVREV
+608 AKYPSVLELCVRDV
-622 TPHPMCAYALELAAA
+622 TPHPMCAYALELATA
-637 FNAYYNHKDKN
+637 FNGYYNHKGADGKA
-648 SKSDTSIIYSPEG
+648 DTSVLHAPEG
-661 LREARLEIVIK
+661 LREARLELVVR
-672 VADTIREVLALLG
+672 VADAIREALGVLG
-685 IEAPDVI
+685 IDAPDEM

>member
-1 MIRYNYT
+1 
-8 VYSTYYFIVS
+8 
-18 WCFARLPYQSSIN
+18 
-31 VSSECHALPAIPC
+31 
-44 DTIRAMQDFK
+44 MQDFK
-54 QNLKTALEKLL
+54 AQLKTALEQLL
-65 PIDASHLEIVIQD
+65 PSDAKHLEIVIQD

-92 FLLAKVLRANP
+92 FLLAKALRANP

-108 DLASK
+108 DLAARVQ
-113 IELPKGVARAEA
+113 LPAGVARAEA

-135 AAGFTQD
+135 VAGFTKD
-142 VVNSRYVATPKN
+142 IVNSRFVPEPKN

-185 KIYRAAGFEVEIQN
+185 KIYRAAGFEVEVQN

-212 YAANRYHGANW
+212 YAAQRYVAEDW
-223 LEVFDALSEKPRLD
+223 LEVYEKMSEPKLRLD
-237 HWLGESY
+237 HWLGGFY
-244 VRLNKEFPEKSP
+244 VRLNQDFPEKSP

-266 LVVHALERGE
+266 VVVHALERGE
-276 LRGVVEKIVHAQLE
+276 LRGIVEKIVHAQLE

-321 GDRLQSPTEGK
+321 GDRLESPTEGK
-332 YAGAKGVDMSSF
+332 YAGAKGVNMTPF
-344 VPGLEESF
+344 VPGLEEPF

-394 TLWTSAP
+394 PLWTSAP
-401 SGEHEPE
+401 KGEHEPE
-408 GHKFAHADQVIN
+408 GHKFAHGDLVVN

-475 EVVAEAKKREAIYL
+475 DVIVEAKTRALIVLQEKR
-489 ERFIITDTDS
+489 FV
-499 SPESDLSSD
+499 SPEEHLEKASTPEQVKWAQENLDYFRLND
-508 PLELLNPKLTSEV
+508 PKIAAQVGL
-521 IDTAIENISTR
+521 
-532 IGIGALKFAFLKAE
+532 GALKFSFLKAE

-554 WDTALSLQGDT
+554 WDQALSLQGDT
-565 SVKIQYAHA
+565 AVVIQYAHA
-574 RIRGIY
+574 RARSMVQLG
-580 AKYHSEHLSGTPDWT
+580 AGGEW
-595 QIGNLELELAKIV
+595 
-608 AKYPSVLELCVREV
+608 
-622 TPHPMCAYALELAAA
+622 
-637 FNAYYNHKDKN
+637 
-648 SKSDTSIIYSPEG
+648 
-661 LREARLEIVIK
+661 LRL
-672 VADTIREVLALLG
+672 VADKRNC
-685 IEAPDVI
+685 